1 MVSDGFFPHH
11 NSSVH
16 SSSDPERNA
25 PGRHSG
31 LNKPKLI
38 SPGGLPTLEVRLPV
52 RRLLVSGH
60 FMEQLVSKKPVF

>member
-16 SSSDPERNA
+16 TSSDPERNA

-38 SPGGLPTLEVRLPV
+38 SPSGRPHIRSSACEKSAGIRPFHGTAGL
-52 RRLLVSGH
+52 
-60 FMEQLVSKKPVF
+60 K